1 MKNTKVIICLFALFT
16 LGAASGIGITR
27 NVQPSRA
34 QQRAWSEQ
42 AWLERRY
49 AEDVQRL
56 NLTPE
61 QQDAFRGQYD
71 ELTSDLRA
79 IREETAKK
87 VREAFVKRGTALY
100 RNLTPAQREEYRKLN
115 EERRARWKQPTQ

>member
-1 MKNTKVIICLFALFT
+1 MKNAKVIICLFALFA
-16 LGAASGIGITR
+16 LGAASGVGITR

-34 QQRAWSEQ
+34 AQRGWSEQ
-42 AWLERRY
+42 AWLERRF

-61 QQDAFRGQYD
+61 QQDSLRGQYD
-71 ELTSDLRA
+71 GLASDMRG

-87 VREAFVKRGTALY
+87 VRDLFVKKGTEIY
-100 RNLTPAQREEYRKLN
+100 RNLTPAQREEYGKLN
-115 EERRARWKQPTQ
+115 HERRARWKQPAQ